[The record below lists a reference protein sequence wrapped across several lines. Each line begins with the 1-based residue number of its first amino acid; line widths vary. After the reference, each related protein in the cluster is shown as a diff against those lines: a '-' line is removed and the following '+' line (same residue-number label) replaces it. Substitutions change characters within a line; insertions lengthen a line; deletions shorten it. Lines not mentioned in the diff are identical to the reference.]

1 MIEKEKPSLGAQE
14 AVLGAM
20 LIEPKVVPA
29 ILRKVT
35 AEDFT
40 DATCRNVFNA
50 FVKLIAA
57 SKHIDAV
64 TVLGVLGG
72 EYRQYLGELMDI
84 TPTAAGWEA

>member
-1 MIEKEKPSLGAQE
+1 MIEKEKPALGAQE

-57 SKHIDAV
+57 
-64 TVLGVLGG
+64 
-72 EYRQYLGELMDI
+72 
-84 TPTAAGWEA
+84 